1 MDVTPRELR
10 WMLFRL
16 LPLLALLLAV
26 AIVTAPARS
35 TADEGPLIAAAHR
48 LLHGHYADTT
58 SMDGTKFLWHGP
70 GLPALIAP
78 LVALGVPLQGLRL
91 TSPLLLF
98 AAVVLFYR
106 MLRPRLSPRGA
117 LLGAYALG
125 LYFPGYYVL
134 GTVAKD
140 PLALLLS
147 IVTLDASARYMK
159 WGRRRHAAIA
169 GLALAALA
177 MTRLEY
183 GWVIALALG
192 GGVAWWLTAR
202 LRHAPAGAQTAGRWT
217 LICAV
222 AMVGCLPWLA
232 YTYSLTGHPF
242 YWGNSG
248 GLSLYWMSSPSLS
261 QLGQWH
267 SPHMVLSDPRL
278 TGYRPFFHYLATLRP
293 VPRDLKLEHVAVA
306 QVLAHPGKFGLNVL
320 ANLGRM
326 FAGFPFSFVLPTTAI
341 VGLIAINGTLF
352 AGLLAAARRLGRAGV
367 RLPRESGPFF
377 LFAAL
382 GLLVHVLP
390 TAEPRL
396 AIPLIPVPVW
406 LIAHAWGARVG
417 SEAPRPA
424 RYRTAQPR
432 TWGLV

>member
-1 MDVTPRELR
+1 MGLAPRELR
-10 WMLFRL
+10 WTLVRL
-16 LPLLALLLAV
+16 LPLLALLLVVAV
-26 AIVTAPARS
+26 VTAPARP
-35 TADEGPLIAAAHR
+35 AGDEGPLIAAAHR
-48 LLHGHYADTT
+48 LLQGHYADTA
-58 SMDGTKFLWHGP
+58 SMDATKFLWHGP

-78 LVALGVPLQGLRL
+78 LVAVGVPLEGLRL
-91 TSPLLLF
+91 TSPLLMF
-98 AAVVLFYR
+98 AAAVLFYR
-106 MLRPRLSPRGA
+106 MLRLRLSPNGA

-140 PLALLLS
+140 PLALVLS
-147 IVTLDASARYMK
+147 IVTLDATARYMK

-183 GWVIALALG
+183 GWVIMLALG
-192 GGVAWWLTAR
+192 GGAAWWLIAR
-202 LRHAPAGAQTAGRWT
+202 IQHAPAGAQTAGRWT

-248 GLSLYWMSSPSLS
+248 GLSLYWMSSPSPS

-267 SPHMVLSDPRL
+267 APHTVLSDPGL
-278 TGYRPFFHYLATLRP
+278 AGYRPFFHYLATLRP
-293 VPRDLKLEHVAVA
+293 VQRDLALEHVAIA
-306 QVLAHPGKFGLNVL
+306 QVLAHPGKFALNLV

-326 FAGFPFSFVLPTTAI
+326 FVGFPFSFALPAAVI
-341 VGLIAINGTLF
+341 ASLIAINGTLL
-352 AGLLAAARRLGRAGV
+352 AGLLAATRRLGRAATSM
-367 RLPRESGPFF
+367 PRETVPFF
-377 LFAAL
+377 LFAAAAFI
-382 GLLVHVLP
+382 VHVVP

-396 AIPLIPVPVW
+396 VIPLIPVPIW
-406 LIAHAWGARVG
+406 LIADAWGAR
-417 SEAPRPA
+417 APSSAIQAA
-424 RYRTAQPR
+424 RQMAS
-432 TWGLV
+432 V